1 MSCNITNNLLSSFFS
16 FLVSAFSSCAGI
28 TVAPDRK
35 PNNALKSLTSFAG
48 TAFRGPLA

>member
-1 MSCNITNNLLSSFFS
+1 MSCKITNNLLGSLLSFV
-16 FLVSAFSSCAGI
+16 VSAFSSCAGI

-35 PNNALKSLTSFAG
+35 PKTAHKSLSSFAG